1 MVEQISTMQ
10 TSTSTPPSQEELR
23 RELETKEREL
33 ADLKEKAN
41 PKPSVSITFEPN
53 DTRFIM
59 NMTVNKE
66 TQEPL
71 ITESQLLI
79 AGSELMTMAEKMRS
93 TRIDAGMKMEVRPQ

>member
-1 MVEQISTMQ
+1 MSMQ
-10 TSTSTPPSQEELR
+10 TSTTNTPNQDELR
-23 RELETKEREL
+23 QQLEAKEREL
-33 ADLKEKAN
+33 ADLKERAN
-41 PKPSVSITFEPN
+41 PKPSVTITFEPN
-53 DTRFIM
+53 DTRFII

-79 AGSELMTMAEKMRS
+79 AGSELVTMAEKMRN

>member
-1 MVEQISTMQ
+1 MSMQ
-10 TSTSTPPSQEELR
+10 TSTTNTPNQDELR
-23 RELETKEREL
+23 QQLEAKEREL
-33 ADLKEKAN
+33 ADLKERAN
-41 PKPSVSITFEPN
+41 PKPSVTITFEPN
-53 DTRFIM
+53 DTRFII

-79 AGSELMTMAEKMRS
+79 AGSELATMAEKMRN

>member
-1 MVEQISTMQ
+1 MSMQ
-10 TSTSTPPSQEELR
+10 TSTTNTPNQDELR
-23 RELETKEREL
+23 QQLEAKEREL

-41 PKPSVSITFEPN
+41 PKPSVTITFEPN
-53 DTRFIM
+53 DTRFII

-66 TQEPL
+66 SQEPL

-79 AGSELMTMAEKMRS
+79 AGSEFVTMAEKMRN